1 MDPIGLYL
9 HIPFCLR
16 KCPYCDFYSLP
27 AQENILDSYVDALR
41 KYILAWGERL
51 KRRADTCYFGGG
63 TPSLLGAGRIAALLH
78 EAKEA
83 FGLKDAEITV
93 EVNPAT
99 VDQKDLADLYQC
111 GVNRLSIGLQS
122 GIEGELRGLGR
133 LHSAEQAAKTVS
145 WARQTGFKN
154 LSLDLMIATPNQTI
168 TSLTRSIDFCISLN
182 PEHISA
188 YLLKIEPDTA
198 FGKRPPTGLPDEELE
213 RELYLTACK
222 QLEEKG
228 LLQYEISNFARPGK
242 ESQHNLKYWDG
253 QEYLGLGPSAHSF
266 LNGRRFYYPRDLSSF
281 LAGAV
286 PKEDGTGGDFEEYAM
301 LRLRLADG
309 LRETAV
315 RKRFGCGIPEAMKST
330 AKKLAAGGLIH
341 LLPDGF
347 ALTREGM
354 LVSNAVIAALLG

>member
-27 AQENILDSYVDALR
+27 AKQNVMDNYVAVLRDSILE
-41 KYILAWGERL
+41 WGHRL

-63 TPSLLGAGRIAALLH
+63 TPSLLGAERIAVLLNA
-78 EAKEA
+78 AKEA
-83 FGLKDAEITV
+83 FGLENAEVTV

-99 VDQKDLADLYQC
+99 VQEKDLTDLRQC
-111 GVNRLSIGLQS
+111 GINRLSIGLQS
-122 GIEGELRGLGR
+122 GIEEELNGLGR
-133 LHSAEQAAKTVS
+133 LHSAEQASKTVQ
-145 WARQTGFKN
+145 WARQAGFEN
-154 LSLDLMIATPNQTI
+154 LSLDLMLATPNQTI
-168 TSLTRSIDFCISLN
+168 VSLTRSVSFCVSLN

-188 YLLKIEPDTA
+188 YMLKLEPDTA
-198 FGKRPPTGLPDEELE
+198 FGKHPPAGLPDEELE
-213 RELYLTACK
+213 RELYLTACR
-222 QLEEKG
+222 QLEQKG

-242 ESQHNLKYWDG
+242 ESRHNLKYWNG

-266 LNGRRFYYPRDLSSF
+266 LDGRRFYFPRDLAAF
-281 LAGAV
+281 LDGNP
-286 PKEDGTGGDFEEYAM
+286 PKEDGLGGDFEEYAM
-301 LRLRLADG
+301 LRLRLTDG

-315 RKRFGCGIPEAMKST
+315 RKKFGHGIPDGMKST
-330 AKKLAAGGLIH
+330 AKRLAAGGLIYF
-341 LLPDGF
+341 LPDGF